1 MEAHSI
7 MQQVDWE
14 AGRRI
19 GFLPALGRL
28 VHIDGTP
35 ESVLRSEN
43 RGDPNSRVDQ
53 PVEIALASSVHP
65 RLIGHQAD
73 SAVADQC
80 QAVGQE
86 DFDAGSHGWRR
97 GSGAGP
103 ESGDGTG
110 IARAADPAPPQPQ

>member
-14 AGRRI
+14 AGRGI

-35 ESVLRSEN
+35 ESVLRRED
-43 RGDPNSRVDQ
+43 RGDPDPRVDQ
-53 PVEIALASSVHP
+53 PVEIALAATVHP

-73 SAVADQC
+73 PAVADQF
-80 QAVGQE
+80 QAVGQQ

-103 ESGDGTG
+103 EFGGGTG
-110 IARAADPAPPQPQ
+110 IARAPDPAPPQPK